1 MQGERIQSS
10 ASWSPASDVVARR
23 IRGELLLVPIRRS
36 SSELDGFFTL
46 NPTAADIWKWAGE
59 GITFLGLIDR
69 MVAVYDVPRED
80 AERDAARA
88 IEELER
94 AGLLVKRIDST

>member
-1 MQGERIQSS
+1 MQGDQIQSINTWS
-10 ASWSPASDVVARR
+10 APPDLVARR

-36 SSELDGFFTL
+36 SNELDGFFTL
-46 NPTAADIWKWAGE
+46 NPIAADIWKWAGE
-59 GITFLGLIDR
+59 GIPFSGLIDR
-69 MVAVYDVPRED
+69 MIAVYDVSRDE

-94 AGLLVKRIDST
+94 AGLLVKRIDPT